1 MTNRRTFL
9 RGLAA
14 VPAAGVA
21 LSAMPAVAEMST
33 TVAKP
38 RTVQSTMYVTRN
50 QYESNR
56 LFNALGRP
64 QHTQCYHP
72 ASAPCGF
79 GADVIYVLPGWDKG
93 PKMADGTEYDYDAWF
108 NSCIRTRL
116 MPGGEI
122 VFLAHKYDGHKAD
135 MIIVDEPYKRLP
147 DSIRAR
153 ARENLNAWYSSKLDQ
168 AVFDSFTG
176 RLT

>member
-1 MTNRRTFL
+1 MTSRRKFL

-21 LSAMPAVAEMST
+21 LSAMPAVAESST

-64 QHTQCYHP
+64 KHVQCHHP

-108 NSCIRTRL
+108 NNCIRTRL

-122 VFLAHKYDGHKAD
+122 VFLEHKLFGRKAD
-135 MIIVDEPYKRLP
+135 MVIIDEPYKRLP
-147 DSIRAR
+147 DSVRAR
-153 ARENLNAWYSSKLDQ
+153 ARETLGKWYKSKIDEVAFNALS
-168 AVFDSFTG
+168 G